1 VSFTDP
7 LLSSE
12 VDKEKAHQGGIV
24 RTEHHGNLPTRGLPA
39 SKNSNEFPVVSQM
52 LKDKEC
58 ETENQAGQS
67 TQWPSVHELGDVAW
81 VLNITST

>member
-39 SKNSNEFPVVSQM
+39 SMNFLLSPKCLKIRNVRQKIKLVRALNGLLYTNWEM
-52 LKDKEC
+52 LH
-58 ETENQAGQS
+58 GF
-67 TQWPSVHELGDVAW
+67 
-81 VLNITST
+81 